1 MAQWFL
7 QTVWLIPLYALI
19 GAGVALFW
27 SPAIIHRTGPRPS
40 GYVNLIMTAIAFI
53 HAWVALVALGDQPA
67 QYLTLDWLQ
76 VAGLDINLPLEIS
89 SLTIGTAMLICGLNL
104 LAQVFALGYLE
115 MDWGWARFYS
125 FLGLFEA
132 GMSALAFSQSLFFGY
147 MILEVLTLGT
157 YLLVGLW
164 FSQPLVV
171 TGARDAFLTKRI
183 GDLILLIGVVALLP
197 IAKTWN
203 FQELATWATTAHLD
217 PTVATLLGLALIA
230 GPMGKCAQFPLHL
243 WLDEAME
250 GPIPASILRNS
261 IIVPVGTWILVK
273 LEPVLSL
280 SPTTLTVMEWV
291 GGITAVFGSLIAIA
305 QIDVKRALSYL
316 VSAYMGLT
324 FIAVANGETSSVLL
338 FVLTYSISMALLLMG
353 VGGIIWNNIS
363 QDLRQYG
370 GLWSRRPVGAFSI
383 IIGAIGLLAVPPF
396 GGFWSIVQMTSPW
409 ADQNPLM
416 FGVFVF
422 VNGATAFGLTRVIV
436 QFFGGK
442 SKQMTERSPE
452 IHWPMALPMITTM
465 GVVFH
470 LPLLLHKWQLI
481 PALDQMLE
489 TFTSGVALTFLAST
503 LVGVIAG
510 GAVYLNQK
518 VTKPVKLPFP
528 AVQDL
533 FAYDFYTP
541 QIYKVT
547 VVFVVGI
554 VSNLIALFDQY
565 LVDGFV
571 NLVGSA
577 SVLGGESLKYSTSG
591 QSQFYA
597 LTIILG
603 ITFLGF
609 VLVWPLISTLS
620 LVG

>member
-1 MAQWFL
+1 
-7 QTVWLIPLYALI
+7 
-19 GAGVALFW
+19 
-27 SPAIIHRTGPRPS
+27 
-40 GYVNLIMTAIAFI
+40 
-53 HAWVALVALGDQPA
+53 
-67 QYLTLDWLQ
+67 
-76 VAGLDINLPLEIS
+76 
-89 SLTIGTAMLICGLNL
+89 
-104 LAQVFALGYLE
+104 
-115 MDWGWARFYS
+115 
-125 FLGLFEA
+125 
-132 GMSALAFSQSLFFGY
+132 
-147 MILEVLTLGT
+147 
-157 YLLVGLW
+157 
-164 FSQPLVV
+164 
-171 TGARDAFLTKRI
+171 
-183 GDLILLIGVVALLP
+183 
-197 IAKTWN
+197 
-203 FQELATWATTAHLD
+203 
-217 PTVATLLGLALIA
+217 
-230 GPMGKCAQFPLHL
+230 
-243 WLDEAME
+243 
-250 GPIPASILRNS
+250 
-261 IIVPVGTWILVK
+261 
-273 LEPVLSL
+273 
-280 SPTTLTVMEWV
+280 
-291 GGITAVFGSLIAIA
+291 
-305 QIDVKRALSYL
+305 
-316 VSAYMGLT
+316 
-324 FIAVANGETSSVLL
+324 
-338 FVLTYSISMALLLMG
+338 
-353 VGGIIWNNIS
+353 
-363 QDLRQYG
+363 
-370 GLWSRRPVGAFSI
+370 
-383 IIGAIGLLAVPPF
+383 
-396 GGFWSIVQMTSPW
+396 
-409 ADQNPLM
+409 
-416 FGVFVF
+416 
-422 VNGATAFGLTRVIV
+422 
-436 QFFGGK
+436 
-442 SKQMTERSPE
+442 
-452 IHWPMALPMITTM
+452 M